1 MCSQKASNEGPPV
14 GPDPGGAVSAEYRA
28 TPTTVAAENTKS
40 PRTTI
45 TFYLTEA
52 LRNRARATYRA
63 TSFLEKD
70 TSWSEMLNKALLA
83 EVQRREREHNADQ
96 LFKANGDALTPGRP
110 IGF

>member
-1 MCSQKASNEGPPV
+1 MCSQKAPDEGSPV
-14 GPDPGGAVSAEYRA
+14 EPDPGGAASTEYRA
-28 TPTTVAAENTKS
+28 APTTVAGETTTS

-52 LRNRARATYRA
+52 LRNRARAAYRA

-83 EVQRREREHNADQ
+83 EVQRREREHNADRV
-96 LFKANGDALTPGRP
+96 FKANGDALTPGRP

>member
-1 MCSQKASNEGPPV
+1 MCSQEVPLEGAPV
-14 GPDPGGAVSAEYRA
+14 GPDPGGSASAEYGSA
-28 TPTTVAAENTKS
+28 PATVAGEITTS

-52 LRNRARATYRA
+52 LRNRARAAYRA

-70 TSWSEMLNKALLA
+70 TSWSEMLNKALVA
-83 EVQRREREHNADQ
+83 EVQRREREHNADRV
-96 LFKANGDALTPGRP
+96 FTANGDALRPGRP